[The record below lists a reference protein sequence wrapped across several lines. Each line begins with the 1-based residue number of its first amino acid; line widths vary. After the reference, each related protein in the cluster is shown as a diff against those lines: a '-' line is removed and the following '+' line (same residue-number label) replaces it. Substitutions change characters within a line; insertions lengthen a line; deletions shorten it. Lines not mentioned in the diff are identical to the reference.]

1 MQYGERFPRDLDL
14 IAEVH
19 SLSARERFNLARIVS
34 GVAPGNRDRGLF
46 LLARN
51 LVGAGS
57 QDLVT
62 YLLPGAAGLRRG
74 ETALLDFLVTVALDS
89 AEGIEKLIASFQAA
103 LAAPDPAK
111 AFVPALS
118 QVLHAYRSR
127 VLPESRHHNV
137 FTAIRRYFS
146 VCRPE
151 DPWPRD
157 GDAPQ
162 FWQAEGRREFL
173 ARYVTALRALA
184 DYAEAAR
191 LAATWRDPVAL
202 DDAEAVAKA
211 VADPETGATDF
222 ADDLSQP
229 AEGLT
234 LLARASVK
242 LLLAHERETLLELA
256 EHAELVT
263 RTPGDVLAALTMGPV
278 QNAVTQA
285 LRRHDGATKIEKL
298 MLKSATSKQI
308 LDQIEALSEV
318 LSACLLIIYESRLPC
333 AETVSV
339 RSSAPS
345 GTRRRMAAME
355 RRQGFSELTPET
367 RAEILTELIE
377 PVLLLREMVDRYLR
391 AFAKLGPS
399 RCVELEAAH
408 RLIFSR
414 KLAALYGEG
423 VTG

>member
-1 MQYGERFPRDLDL
+1 VKGDLSM
-14 IAEVH
+14 IAQSH
-19 SLSARERFNLARIVS
+19 SLSARERTELFRIIAGAVL
-34 GVAPGNRDRGLF
+34 GNRDRPLF
-46 LLARN
+46 LLA
-51 LVGAGS
+51 LKLFASGTD
-57 QDLVT
+57 DL
-62 YLLPGAAGLRRG
+62 LSMIMPAASRLGRMDA
-74 ETALLDFLVTVALDS
+74 ALLDFLVTVALDD
-89 AEGIEKLIASFQAA
+89 AEEVTELVAA
-103 LAAPDPAK
+103 FEAARSSPDPAR
-111 AFVPALS
+111 AFVPAMS
-118 QVLHAYRSR
+118 KVLYAYRVR
-127 VLPESRHHNV
+127 FLPGARYHNV
-137 FTAIRRYFS
+137 FSAVRRHLS
-146 VCRPE
+146 RCRPE

-202 DDAEAVAKA
+202 EDAEAVAKL
-211 VADPETGATDF
+211 VADSATGATDF
-222 ADDLSQP
+222 ADDLP
-229 AEGLT
+229 KTAEGLGI
-234 LLARASVK
+234 LAQAPVK
-242 LLLAHERETLLELA
+242 LLLAHERETLLELT

-298 MLKSATSKQI
+298 MLTSATTKQI
-308 LDQIEALSEV
+308 LDQLEALSEI
-318 LSACLLIIYESRLPC
+318 LSACLLIIYESRLPF
-333 AETVSV
+333 AETASV
-339 RSSAPS
+339 RSSASS

-391 AFAKLGPS
+391 AFAKLGPN
-399 RCVELEAAH
+399 RCVELETAH
-408 RLIFSR
+408 RLIFSQ
-414 KLAALYGEG
+414 KLAALYGEE